1 MDDST
6 ILRSMHRGHIVEV
19 VLSQGAGGWRA
30 SWTVCRITPFAL
42 VAKGM
47 VDAPCPRVDKAHAA
61 AKHAAVAWVDEHVEP
76 AKEVVTRRTPA

>member
-19 VLSQGAGGWRA
+19 VLSQAVDGWRA
-30 SWTVCRITPFAL
+30 SWTVCRVTPFAL
-42 VAKGM
+42 VANGT
-47 VDAPCPRVDKAHAA
+47 DDRPYPRVDKAHAA

-76 AKEVVTRRTPA
+76 ANEMVTRRTTA